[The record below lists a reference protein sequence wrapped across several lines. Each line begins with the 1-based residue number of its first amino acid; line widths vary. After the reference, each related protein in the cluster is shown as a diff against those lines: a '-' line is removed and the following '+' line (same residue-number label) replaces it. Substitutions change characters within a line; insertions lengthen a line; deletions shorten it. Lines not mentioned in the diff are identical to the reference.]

1 MTRWFYLQIVKW
13 LNIKNQYNLLPSKE
27 KSYDDVNDTENI
39 IWQNATL
46 IHDKSYKQTKKK
58 ERGLPYL

>member
-39 IWQNATL
+39 I
-46 IHDKSYKQTKKK
+46 
-58 ERGLPYL
+58 